1 MKEARQQYNAEITA
15 GSLLLKESRLIAQ
28 LLLQGADEKTW
39 HQALAVDNVLQKT
52 SPTSTRRIARL
63 IKKRLSPMPRELWSF
78 VAEGPA
84 EVATQSLLVAA
95 IKHSRLLGDFMLQV
109 LRPHYKEF
117 NPKLLPREWD
127 SFLVECS
134 HIDPAVAAW
143 SQSTKNKVGQ
153 VVYRILAEAAYL
165 DNTRSLTL
173 QPVLV
178 TPEVSNFLHAHNEK
192 YVLKCMG
199 IAHE

>member
-1 MKEARQQYNAEITA
+1 LDDADD
-15 GSLLLKESRLIAQ
+15 
-28 LLLQGADEKTW
+28 GAW
-39 HQALAVDNVLQKT
+39 NRAIIVDNELQKT
-52 SPTSTRRIARL
+52 SPISARRMARL
-63 IKKRLSPMPRELWSF
+63 IRNRLILMPRDLWKM
-78 VAEGPA
+78 VDKGTT
-84 EVATQSLLVAA
+84 EVATQSLLAAA

-109 LRPHYKEF
+109 LRRHYKEF
-117 NPKLLPREWD
+117 NPKLLAREWD
-127 SFLVECS
+127 SFLLECS

-153 VVYRILAEAAYL
+153 VVYRILSEAGYL

-178 TPEVSNFLHAHNEK
+178 APEVSSFLQAHNEK